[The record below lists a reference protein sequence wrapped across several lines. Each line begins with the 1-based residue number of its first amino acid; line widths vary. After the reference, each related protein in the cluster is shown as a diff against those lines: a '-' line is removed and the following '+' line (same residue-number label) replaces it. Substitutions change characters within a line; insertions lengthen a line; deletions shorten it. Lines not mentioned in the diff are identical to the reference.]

1 MELRHIR
8 YFLAV
13 AEEKNFTKAAQRLNM
28 SQPPLSMQIR
38 DLEEELGADLFIRSP
53 HGVELTEA
61 GLAFLNAIQP
71 VQQRVEDAANLVKQ
85 VANGEVG
92 QLRLGF
98 TGTSM
103 LNPLIPKCVR
113 YFQQQYPKV
122 NLKLEEANTL
132 LLIDLLL
139 EDRLDVAIIRS
150 PRNMPDSLILQEL
163 LAEPLIAALP
173 SESFQLDYAS
183 HEIDLTALR
192 ELDFIVSPPSV
203 SAGLF
208 DAIKQACHERG
219 FEPKIGQNAPQ
230 IVSILSLVSANLGV
244 SLVPES
250 TKQLQIQGVAYRS
263 LKAPVPTVGLGL
275 AYKKHAPSQM
285 AINFASVVQVA
296 CHHANEINE
305 IG

>member
-1 MELRHIR
+1 MRH
-8 YFLAV
+8 
-13 AEEKNFTKAAQRLNM
+13 LN
-28 SQPPLSMQIR
+28 
-38 DLEEELGADLFIRSP
+38 G
-53 HGVELTEA
+53 
-61 GLAFLNAIQP
+61 
-71 VQQRVEDAANLVKQ
+71 
-85 VANGEVG
+85 
-92 QLRLGF
+92 
-98 TGTSM
+98 
-103 LNPLIPKCVR
+103 
-113 YFQQQYPKV
+113 
-122 NLKLEEANTL
+122 
-132 LLIDLLL
+132 
-139 EDRLDVAIIRS
+139 
-150 PRNMPDSLILQEL
+150 LQEL

-173 SESFQLDYAS
+173 SESFQLDDAS